1 MRILVLGAG
10 GVGGYFG
17 GRLAEKGAD
26 VTFLVRSRRKRQ
38 LESDGLVIRS
48 VHGDVTIRPKT
59 ITAEE
64 PANTPYD
71 LVLFSSKAYHLEEAV
86 RDLRPFVGERTVVLP
101 LLNGVAHYPV
111 LQREFGADR
120 VIGGLCFVETTL
132 NQEGHVIQ
140 TSKDHFVRFGEFGQ
154 SQSQTERIRQIEQA
168 LGGTKASFLLSEH
181 IERDIWHK
189 YLFIAAIAGITTLMR
204 SPVGPIRET
213 TGGTDFIRNVF
224 REIEAIMLAH
234 RAPLDGDIVDR
245 HMETTDRMSFE
256 MKSSMLRDM
265 EKGYAVE
272 GEHLHGY
279 LLQLAERHGL
289 EAPRLQAIYHN
300 LKVYGSGLS

>member
-26 VTFLVRSRRKRQ
+26 VTFLVRSRRKQQ
-38 LESDGLVIRS
+38 LERDGLVVRS

-59 ITAEE
+59 ITAENHTN
-64 PANTPYD
+64 APYD

-86 RDLRPFVGERTVVLP
+86 RDLKPYVGERTVVLP
-101 LLNGVAHYPV
+101 LLNGVAHYPL

-120 VIGGLCFVETTL
+120 VIGGLCFIETIL
-132 NQEGHVIQ
+132 NQEGHVLQ

-154 SQSQTERIRQIEQA
+154 AQTERIREIEQA
-168 LGGTKASFLLSEH
+168 LGGTKSSFLLSDH

-189 YLFIAAIAGITTLMR
+189 YLFIAAIAGVTTLMR
-204 SPVGPIRET
+204 APVGPIRET
-213 TGGTDFIRNVF
+213 AGGADFVRGVF
-224 REIEAIMLAH
+224 RETEAIMLAH
-234 RAPLDGDIVDR
+234 GAPLDKDIVER
-245 HMETTDRMSFE
+245 HMETTHRMSFE

-279 LLQLAERHGL
+279 LLGLAEQHGL

-300 LKVYGSGLS
+300 LRVYGRENS